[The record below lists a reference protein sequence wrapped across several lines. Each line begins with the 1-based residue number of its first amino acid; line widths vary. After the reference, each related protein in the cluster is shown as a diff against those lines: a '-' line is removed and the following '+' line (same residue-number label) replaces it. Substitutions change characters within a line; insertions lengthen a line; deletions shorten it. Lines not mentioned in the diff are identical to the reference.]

1 MFKKIKKAPSYFR
14 SINKRINRIGFFK
27 TVNELIKYNR
37 FYYRLLKN
45 NGIKVGTKTVL
56 FHTAFYTKVVNLFS
70 EISHEELMKVI
81 PRSITHGIYEK
92 IKLER
97 REITYDKHKMYERML
112 QGGITT
118 PEIFLVTAENS
129 ECIFEHKSFI
139 ELLKLAETTRVLV
152 KPRFSNGGVGIHLL
166 TPKDKILDNHIYQE
180 FVYNHK
186 KIIDLQGSDYCGTIR
201 YVIYNKSKEE
211 KFPVAAS
218 IQMNGGKI
226 TDHMVNGGSYSASI
240 DLKTGKISTKGLDRS
255 GEILEKNPISGMQI
269 VDFQLPLWDEV
280 LSLVEKTCDEY
291 AELPLIAFDVALTD
305 QKPLILEIN
314 AGCGTVAAQFDKG
327 WLDHPFV
334 TDYFSVKP

>member
-1 MFKKIKKAPSYFR
+1 MFKKIKKVPSYFR
-14 SINKRINRIGFFK
+14 SINKRIISIGFFK

-37 FYYRLLKN
+37 FYYLLLKKN
-45 NGIKVGTKTVL
+45 EIKVGIKTVL

-70 EISHEELMKVI
+70 EISHEELMKII

-92 IKLER
+92 IKLDR
-97 REITYDKHKMYERML
+97 REITYD
-112 QGGITT
+112 
-118 PEIFLVTAENS
+118 
-129 ECIFEHKSFI
+129 
-139 ELLKLAETTRVLV
+139 
-152 KPRFSNGGVGIHLL
+152 
-166 TPKDKILDNHIYQE
+166 
-180 FVYNHK
+180 NHK
-186 KIIDLQGSDYCGTIR
+186 NIIALQGSDYCGTIR

-280 LSLVEKTCDEY
+280 LSLVEMACNEY

-314 AGCGTVAAQFDKG
+314 AGCGTIAAQFDKG

>member
-1 MFKKIKKAPSYFR
+1 MLKKVKKIPGYFR
-14 SINKRINRIGFFK
+14 SINKRINKIGFLK
-27 TVNELIKYNR
+27 TIKELIKYNK
-37 FYYRLLKN
+37 FYYQLLKR
-45 NGIKVGTKTVL
+45 NGIKVGLKTIL

-70 EISHEELMKVI
+70 DISHEELMKVI

-97 REITYDKHKMYERML
+97 KEITYDKHKMYERML
-112 QGGITT
+112 KAGIAI
-118 PEIFLVTAENS
+118 PELFLVTGENARVIIENRTFDSLLRLS
-129 ECIFEHKSFI
+129 ETS
-139 ELLKLAETTRVLV
+139 RVLV

-166 TPKDKILDNHIYQE
+166 TPKDTILDNHIYQA

-186 KIIDLQGSDYCGTIR
+186 DIIELQGSDYCGTIR

-240 DLKTGKISTKGLDRS
+240 DLKSGKISTKGLDRT
-255 GEILEKNPISGMQI
+255 GEVLDKNPISGKEIFDYQM
-269 VDFQLPLWDEV
+269 PLWNDV
-280 LSLVEKTCDEY
+280 LELVEKTCNEY
-291 AELPLIAFDVALTD
+291 AELPLIAFDVALTNNE
-305 QKPLILEIN
+305 PLLLEIN

-334 TDYFSVKP
+334 TDYFSVKS